1 MIENGILLT
10 VWCKALYRMSPE
22 DREKYIRDF
31 GMQKSGI
38 SLIPYG
44 NAAAMTAFTLGGFQ
58 SYQLAVII
66 ANSEWKLLFNKG
78 LTFAANSTLTK
89 AFSLW
94 IGPKDWVTTAT
105 WTTIDISN
113 PAYRVTIPAVIYTIM
128 LRRKYSIKPA
138 EGMVSR
144 IQNRLKLPKK

>member
-10 VWCKALYRMSPE
+10 VWCKALYRMNPE

-66 ANSEWKLLFNKG
+66 ANSAWKLLFNKG

-94 IGPKDWVTTAT
+94 IGPKDWVEIAT

-113 PAYRVTIPAVIYTIM
+113 LAYRVTIPAVIYTIM
-128 LRRKYSIKPA
+128 LRRNANI
-138 EGMVSR
+138 R
-144 IQNRLKLPKK
+144 

>member
-10 VWCKALYRMSPE
+10 VWCKALYRMNPE
-22 DREKYIRDF
+22 DREKCIRDF

-66 ANSEWKLLFNKG
+66 ANSAWKLLFNKG
-78 LTFAANSTLTK
+78 LTFAANSALTK

-94 IGPKDWVTTAT
+94 IGPKDWVEIAT
-105 WTTIDISN
+105 
-113 PAYRVTIPAVIYTIM
+113 
-128 LRRKYSIKPA
+128 
-138 EGMVSR
+138 
-144 IQNRLKLPKK
+144 